1 MGVLAKIFIIIKKSI
16 HLKLLNRKIFFIRY
30 FVLRAI
36 IYKKATGQ
44 PNYEMS
50 YGRYSQA
57 ELKN

>member
-1 MGVLAKIFIIIKKSI
+1 MGVLAKIFIIIKTSI

-44 PNYEMS
+44 K
-50 YGRYSQA
+50 
-57 ELKN
+57 L